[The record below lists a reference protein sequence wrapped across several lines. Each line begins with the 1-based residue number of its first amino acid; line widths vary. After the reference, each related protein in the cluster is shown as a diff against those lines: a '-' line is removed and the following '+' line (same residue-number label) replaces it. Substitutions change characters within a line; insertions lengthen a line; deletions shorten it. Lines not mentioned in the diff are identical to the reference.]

1 MPFVE
6 EGGAVETLLNLG
18 LANALSA
25 TVLAILVAALARLL
39 ASRPAV
45 LHCLWFLVL
54 LKLLTPPLFEI
65 PLLRHDAGV
74 SVENRLPVSLDPL
87 TAARPQESEVFVVEA
102 LADDGPATLALTSA
116 PWAPGE
122 TEIDGASLPQVDWFS
137 VLLPWLGLAWMSGTA
152 ATLALAALRILRF
165 HRLLAAAQ
173 PACQE
178 LQEQT
183 HELAAR
189 MGLKRTPR
197 VFWIEARLTPM
208 LWAVACRPRLIIPK
222 ELWQSLD
229 QDQQS
234 MLLVHELAHLK
245 RGDHLLRLFEL
256 GVTALYWWMPVVW
269 WARFALHD
277 AEEQCCD
284 AWVVW
289 AFPKKAR
296 AYAETLLETVDFLHS
311 SGSPEPLLASSFG
324 KVHHLRRRLTMIMLG
339 TTPRHLSR
347 GSALGALALAAIT
360 LPLTPSW
367 AQKPEEHV
375 EEIVTIV
382 RSDQDAG
389 AKAVELTN
397 AEVELVVT
405 TDGKTDKIKADSLD
419 KAIDEIKDRIKKA
432 LKDSAGSDEAAARVK
447 ALKQALENLE
457 KSKGDL
463 VLRARVRQDGD
474 RKAEERKIIVRK
486 LETAKQGKPTAEKKA
501 QIDKAKA
508 RVEALRSEMMSIQKK
523 LREAE
528 LDFMKIQGDSLGVLE
543 YRPEVHTRVEPVQV
557 RVRTREELSSTADSK
572 AKKAA
577 EHAAVAEVHRKQAAE
592 HAAVAEQTKKLVLE
606 LQRKQAAEHAAV
618 AEKLKKLHAETDA
631 SLKPSE
637 RERLNLLEKRMAE
650 LLEEVAKLKK
660 QGK

>member
-1 MPFVE
+1 
-6 EGGAVETLLNLG
+6 VETLLNLG

-39 ASRPAV
+39 ARRPAV

-65 PLLRHDAGV
+65 PLPRHDAGV
-74 SVENRLPVSLDPL
+74 LAGNPGAPGLDVLAPSRPREAEVYLVE
-87 TAARPQESEVFVVEA
+87 T
-102 LADDGPATLALTSA
+102 LADATPATVALTPA
-116 PWAPGE
+116 PWPTGE
-122 TEIDGASLPQVDWFS
+122 SDADLTSLAQVDWFS

-152 ATLALAALRILRF
+152 VTVALAALRIARF

-197 VFWIEARLTPM
+197 VFWIDARLTPM
-208 LWAVACRPRLIIPK
+208 LWAVACRPRLIIPI
-222 ELWQSLD
+222 ELWKTLD
-229 QDQQS
+229 EDQQS

-256 GVTALYWWMPVVW
+256 GITALYWWLPVVW

-339 TTPRHLSR
+339 TTPRHLSW
-347 GSALGALALAAIT
+347 GSALGALALAALT

-367 AQKPEEHV
+367 AQKPEEHSQ
-375 EEIVTIV
+375 EIVTIV
-382 RSDQDAG
+382 KTDQDLTL
-389 AKAVELTN
+389 KPVESANTDI
-397 AEVELVVT
+397 ELVLTSDDNVDT
-405 TDGKTDKIKADSLD
+405 IKVDSLD
-419 KAIDEIKDRIKKA
+419 KAIDEIKVRIKKI
-432 LKDSAGSDEAAARVK
+432 LKDNPDPKQSAARVK
-447 ALKQALENLE
+447 ALKQALEDLE
-457 KSKGDL
+457 KTRGDL
-463 VLRARVRQDGD
+463 NITRVKPGD
-474 RKAEERKIIVRK
+474 ALKAERKEIVIRRMQD
-486 LETAKQGKPTAEKKA
+486 AKQGKLTAEKKDQINSA
-501 QIDKAKA
+501 QR
-508 RVEALRSEMMSIQKK
+508 RVEQLRHDLMSAQKK
-523 LREAE
+523 LHEAE
-528 LDFMKIQGDSLGVLE
+528 MDLMKIRGDVHGSLE
-543 YRPEVHTRVEPVQV
+543 IRPEIHTRIEPVQV
-557 RVRTREELSSTADSK
+557 RVRRREDTSSSEDRQK
-572 AKKAA
+572 
-577 EHAAVAEVHRKQAAE
+577 KQAAE
-592 HAAVAEQTKKLVLE
+592 HAAVAERHQ
-606 LQRKQAAEHAAV
+606 KQAAEHAAV
-618 AEKLKKLHAETDA
+618 AKQHQKHTEADRALT
-631 SLKPSE
+631 PSE
-637 RERLNLLEKRMAE
+637 RERLSVLEKRMAE
-650 LLEEVAKLKK
+650 LLEEVARLKK
-660 QGK
+660 QGR